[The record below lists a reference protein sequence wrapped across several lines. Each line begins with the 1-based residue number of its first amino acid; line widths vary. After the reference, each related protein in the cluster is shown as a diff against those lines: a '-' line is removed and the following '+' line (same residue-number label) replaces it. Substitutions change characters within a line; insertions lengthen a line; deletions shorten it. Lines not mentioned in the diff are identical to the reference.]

1 MLRLLGHN
9 TAPTDLATDTRQP
22 SSVESLL
29 TPLRGARILVV
40 EDNELNQQIALELL
54 GDAGFAVD
62 LAGDGQI
69 ALTMLAHMHQQNT
82 PYDIVLMDMQM
93 PVMDGV
99 QATMEIRKTPWYTDL
114 PVVAMTANAMQDDR
128 LRCQAAGMNDFVS
141 KPIDPDD
148 LWRALAKWIQP
159 RAGLGQPPA
168 NQPPPSSAGAAP
180 QDELPQ
186 HVPGLDTR
194 LGLRHVMGKKT
205 LYLSLLRK
213 FVSSQQAGLQPVVQ
227 ALDSGDTAGAERLT
241 HTLKGLAGNIGA
253 STLQA
258 AMEKLESAL
267 REQAPPAA
275 VRSLLE
281 PAANLLTALVRQ
293 LQAQLPAQTL
303 QTDGVTVDPAQ
314 LQVICR
320 QILALLT
327 YDDPQAAEVLQSQ
340 ASILESAFG
349 ESYRSIKAAL
359 DDYDFEVALQ
369 LFRAAAAQANITL

>member
-1 MLRLLGHN
+1 
-9 TAPTDLATDTRQP
+9 
-22 SSVESLL
+22 
-29 TPLRGARILVV
+29 
-40 EDNELNQQIALELL
+40 
-54 GDAGFAVD
+54 
-62 LAGDGQI
+62 
-69 ALTMLAHMHQQNT
+69 
-82 PYDIVLMDMQM
+82 
-93 PVMDGV
+93 
-99 QATMEIRKTPWYTDL
+99 MEIRKTPWYTNL

-168 NQPPPSSAGAAP
+168 NQPQPSSAGSALE
-180 QDELPQ
+180 DDLPR

-194 LGLRHVMGKKT
+194 VGLRHVMGKKA

-227 ALDSGDTAGAERLT
+227 ALDAGDTAGAERLT

-303 QTDGVTVDPAQ
+303 QTDDVTVDPAQ